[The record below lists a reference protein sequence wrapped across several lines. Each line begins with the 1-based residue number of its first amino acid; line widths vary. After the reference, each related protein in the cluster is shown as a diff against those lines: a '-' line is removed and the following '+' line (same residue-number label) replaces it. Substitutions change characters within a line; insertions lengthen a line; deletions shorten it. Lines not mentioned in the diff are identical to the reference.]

1 MNERKGKSRV
11 VGRNVTRSE
20 RRKRQEEKDRALE
33 LERQEKLAR
42 QAVVDHA
49 PSSHDSRQMRVIN
62 TYDDLVE
69 DATSSDDEGD
79 EGDEGDE
86 EGDEEGDLLPFP
98 DAFYQGHLVGSSDHV
113 STGSTHVSTRVGPL
127 RGKDG
132 RFASSSSGSVP
143 SRKKLVD
150 QTWLLTGAGPGGPS
164 DHSLIPSF
172 GGHISHRL
180 WTLGLDFRV
189 MSEYQFYTR
198 QGGVDRL
205 RLYKFSTP
213 RVENLVIP
221 DPPIRPARV
230 SRPAVGTYKVVF
242 GADLDQLWRSRGQL
256 INLDAYSTP
265 FDDTGSVDPEYLKW
279 YTVRTHPCIV
289 PPRDGEQQEV
299 ALLTYEMLAC
309 QIIDGIDPLL
319 RASDEDLD
327 RLGPYGDMIR
337 RVRDKYIAFRQQRPY
352 RPLTL

>member
-11 VGRNVTRSE
+11 VGRNVTGSE

-42 QAVVDHA
+42 QAVVDPAH
-49 PSSHDSRQMRVIN
+49 SSHDSRQMRVIN

-69 DATSSDDEGD
+69 DATSSDDEC
-79 EGDEGDE
+79 DEGDE
-86 EGDEEGDLLPFP
+86 EGEEEGDLLPFP
-98 DAFYQGHLVGSSDHV
+98 DAFYQGHPVGSSDHV

-132 RFASSSSGSVP
+132 RFASSSSGSVS

-180 WTLGLDFRV
+180 WTLGLDFRIP
-189 MSEYQFYTR
+189 
-198 QGGVDRL
+198 VDGEL
-205 RLYKFSTP
+205 LAAPAKGHPSFVSGI
-213 RVENLVIP
+213 VDLLGIP
-221 DPPIRPARV
+221 DKNAVAARGIRC
-230 SRPAVGTYKVVF
+230 GTLC
-242 GADLDQLWRSRGQL
+242 ALTRALS
-256 INLDAYSTP
+256 
-265 FDDTGSVDPEYLKW
+265 
-279 YTVRTHPCIV
+279 